1 LFNLFNL
8 FQIVLDDPIIANH
21 PSTTNEIKECC
32 KDIKVLGRKD
42 LRSIMNWWKVFQD
55 KEEKVEPEETGDENK
70 ENDVELS
77 EDERELDEVDKEI
90 KELQVC
96 IILLLFVFNTFHHY
110 IFLINSS
117 INNC

>member
-1 LFNLFNL
+1 
-8 FQIVLDDPIIANH
+8 
-21 PSTTNEIKECC
+21 
-32 KDIKVLGRKD
+32 
-42 LRSIMNWWKVFQD
+42 MNWWKVFQD

-96 IILLLFVFNTFHHY
+96 IILLFVFNTFHHY

-117 INNC
+117 LMINNC

>member
-1 LFNLFNL
+1 
-8 FQIVLDDPIIANH
+8 
-21 PSTTNEIKECC
+21 
-32 KDIKVLGRKD
+32 
-42 LRSIMNWWKVFQD
+42 MNWWKVFQD
-55 KEEKVEPEETGDENK
+55 KEEKVVPEETGDENK

-96 IILLLFVFNTFHHY
+96 IINTFHHC

-117 INNC
+117 VMTDNC